1 MKTYDLELRAF
12 KHTVESTE
20 DVQSLFEELDSL
32 SGTELKEL
40 HNSIHN
46 ALGSPDKAVKKFSD
60 KKTAI
65 RRTNLALDDLERTIA
80 EEGGGDAQQGQT
92 DAAPEAEEQ
101 AEDQGGSPQ
110 QHDAQAVQEKDA
122 SEGTQEATPKTGRRS
137 KHANAR
143 LVVRNEDFNPHRQGT
158 KSHAT
163 YKMIRNNPGITYQE
177 AIDAG
182 ARRNTLNFDLR
193 LGHIIYQEVE
203 Q

>member
-1 MKTYDLELRAF
+1 MKTFDLELRAF

-20 DVQSLFEELDSL
+20 DIQALFEQLDDL

-40 HNSIHN
+40 HNSVYT
-46 ALGSPDKAVKKFSD
+46 ALGNPEKAVKKFSD

-65 RRTNLALDDLERTIA
+65 RRTNLALDELERTIA
-80 EEGGGDAQQGQT
+80 EEGGGDAHQGQT

-101 AEDQGGSPQ
+101 ADDQGGLP
-110 QHDAQAVQEKDA
+110 EKDA
-122 SEGTQEATPKTGRRS
+122 SEGTQEATPKRGTRS

-143 LVVRNEDFNPHRQGT
+143 LVCRDASWNPHRQGT
-158 KSHAT
+158 KSYDA
-163 YKMIRNNPGITYQE
+163 YEMIRNNPGITYQE

-193 LGHIIYQEVE
+193 LGHIIYQE
-203 Q
+203 

>member
-1 MKTYDLELRAF
+1 MKTYNLNMP
-12 KHTVESTE
+12 HHITVESTE
-20 DVQSLFEELDSL
+20 DVQALFEQLDDL
-32 SGTELKEL
+32 SSTALKDL
-40 HNSIHN
+40 YNSIYT
-46 ALGSPDKAVKKFSD
+46 ALGIPEQAVKKFSD

-65 RRTNLALDDLERTIA
+65 RRTNLALDALERVIA
-80 EEGGGDAQQGQT
+80 EESGGDAGGDGEPNT
-92 DAAPEAEEQ
+92 APEAEEQ
-101 AEDQGGSPQ
+101 ADDQGGLP
-110 QHDAQAVQEKDA
+110 EKDA
-122 SEGTQEATPKTGRRS
+122 SEGAQEATPKAVRRS